1 MKQGKQIISAAIAS
15 AAIGLFLPLAS
26 HAIDPAYARKLEK
39 SGCTQISESQ
49 GCDINKTKAENAK
62 AGFVTAPVAAA
73 TPYAGQWIAKNAG
86 TGQTVATIRI
96 DSKNKVTVNGKSVAS
111 KLSDGALVFKV
122 GFFTYTIQGDPRV
135 VNESSWT
142 DFDAKTTGPIRR
154 K

>member
-1 MKQGKQIISAAIAS
+1 MKQGKHVMSAAVAA

-26 HAIDPAYARKLEK
+26 HAIDPAYAKKLEK
-39 SGCTQISESQ
+39 SGCTQATELK

-62 AGFVTAPVAAA
+62 AGFGTPPVVAA

-96 DSKNKVTVNGKSVAS
+96 DGKNKVTLNGKSVAS

-122 GFFTYTIQGDPRV
+122 GFITYTIQGDPRV

-142 DFDAKTTGPIRR
+142 DFDAKTNGPIRR